1 MSPNRVRTLFPNRV
15 VGEGFIPSRGK
26 CYLSFDGHL
35 RERPGMRS
43 MIGCVLAIS
52 ILLVAGCSEKKAPPA
67 PPVAVKGDME
77 LLVEEGRKDLKDAA
91 TWFHIADRYE
101 MAQQYPQQ
109 LDALQKVIAA
119 KPDMGYAHFKLGNTY
134 NSLGKREEAIKSFL
148 EAKKFLPNH
157 PVLYNNLGWTY
168 GQVGKVKEQIAAL
181 RQAIALRPRYATARF
196 NLGLV
201 LLRQGDRKGAE
212 EQHTAL
218 LAFDQGAADDLKK
231 EIEGKKK

>member
-1 MSPNRVRTLFPNRV
+1 MCLPFL
-15 VGEGFIPSRGK
+15 I
-26 CYLSFDGHL
+26 
-35 RERPGMRS
+35 
-43 MIGCVLAIS
+43 
-52 ILLVAGCSEKKAPPA
+52 AGCSEKKAPPA

-77 LLVEEGRKDLKDAA
+77 LLVEQGQKDLKDAA

-119 KPDMGYAHFKLGNTY
+119 DPEMGYAYLKLGNTY
-134 NSLGKREEAIKSFL
+134 NRLGKREEAIKSFL
-148 EAKKFLPNH
+148 EAKKRLPKN

-168 GQVGKVKEQIAAL
+168 GQVGRTKEQIAAL
-181 RQAIALRPRYATARF
+181 RQAISLRPQYATARQ

-212 EQHTAL
+212 EQYTAL
-218 LAFDQGAADDLKK
+218 LEFDQGGANTLKK
-231 EIEGKKK
+231 AIEGQKP

>member
-1 MSPNRVRTLFPNRV
+1 MNRVAA
-15 VGEGFIPSRGK
+15 
-26 CYLSFDGHL
+26 CA
-35 RERPGMRS
+35 
-43 MIGCVLAIS
+43 LAICVP
-52 ILLVAGCSEKKAPPA
+52 LLIVGCSEKKAPPSA
-67 PPVAVKGDME
+67 PVAVKGDME
-77 LLVEEGRKDLKDAA
+77 LLVEQGMKDLKDFE

-119 KPDMGYAHFKLGNTY
+119 KPDMGYAHHKLGNTY
-134 NSLGKREEAIKSFL
+134 NRLGKREEAIASFL

-168 GQVGKVKEQIAAL
+168 GQVGKIKEQVAAL
-181 RQAIALRPRYATARF
+181 RQAISLRPRYATARL

-201 LLRQGDRKGAE
+201 LLRRGDRKGAE
-212 EQHTAL
+212 EQYAAL
-218 LAFDQGAADDLKK
+218 LAFDQGAADDLKN